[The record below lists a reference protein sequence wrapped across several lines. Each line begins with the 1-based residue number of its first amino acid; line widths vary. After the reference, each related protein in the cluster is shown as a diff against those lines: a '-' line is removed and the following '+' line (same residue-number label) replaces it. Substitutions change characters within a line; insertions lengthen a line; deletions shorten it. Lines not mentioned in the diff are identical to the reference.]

1 MATPAE
7 YRVMADECFQWA
19 RVAKTK
25 NVRLAYL
32 EIAKIW
38 LEAAAMDQDEELPRR
53 YPQIDADAA

>member
-25 NVRLAYL
+25 NVTLSLSRDSKDMACGGDAPGW
-32 EIAKIW
+32 EVAN
-38 LEAAAMDQDEELPRR
+38 ALPSH
-53 YPQIDADAA
+53 

>member
-38 LEAAAMDQDEELPRR
+38 LCGGYAPRWGVANALPSH
-53 YPQIDADAA
+53 